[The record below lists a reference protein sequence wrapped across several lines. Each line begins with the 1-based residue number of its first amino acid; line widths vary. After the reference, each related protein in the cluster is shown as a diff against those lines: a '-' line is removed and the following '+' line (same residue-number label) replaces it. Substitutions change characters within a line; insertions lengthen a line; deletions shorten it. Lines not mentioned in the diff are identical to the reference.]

1 MLLTKLAKKICQ
13 SKEYINVISL
23 YKKKEWEKA
32 LLFFEKSIIK
42 KTKHAESYFKAG
54 ICNLKLHRYEE
65 AFKYISKAL
74 ELEPSNIQWKEQL
87 EQCARHLDKL
97 NNHMVSKSSTEEDL
111 LREKLNTDFNNP
123 KLHDR
128 LAEVLHKKGRW
139 WQEVDTLKNAIKLD
153 PSIPERYFKLGTA
166 LEKMGRFN
174 EASIYYKKG
183 LEFNK
188 KHDAIWYY
196 ALGYSLE
203 SDETNNVENVRSSK
217 IAYATAISLDKKL
230 NSNKFGIGA
239 FHQYKGRWAKA
250 IDAYEKHTSINPLCA
265 ELYYRLG
272 LSYDRC
278 YQWDKAAENYRKA
291 LSLDE
296 NHPYWHYRL
305 GFVLERSQK
314 YLDAAVA
321 YQFAAQSNIKH
332 ISIWYYRSG
341 YAYAK
346 ANKYR
351 QSCEMYIK
359 AYDSSQEIY
368 ASQIK
373 VIDNN
378 DTHLNSYRKK
388 LKYESRINTLESAIS
403 NSCINYGLW
412 YELGKTYESSC
423 NWNDAVIAYHE
434 GIMRNNTYTKDY
446 YYRIGYSLF
455 RDGNYQQACN
465 FFRKIEIF
473 GTPYGAPDDILTKNL
488 TFRRNATYT
497 EFYETLS
504 IEKNTIL
511 YESFHGASIS
521 CNPYALFLDIID
533 DQRFDNFRHIWVINN
548 EKKIP
553 EQLKNKKNVYFV
565 SRQSDLYMQCL
576 ASCEFLIN
584 NVSFPEY
591 FIRKKGQRYLNT
603 WHGTPI
609 KFLGKDIKDEF
620 LAHKNVA
627 RNFLHTTHLLSPN
640 THTTNILL
648 DRYDI
653 SNIFSGEIKELGYPR
668 IDRTINL
675 SSERK
680 EYIRR
685 KINANVYDKV
695 VLYAPTWR
703 GIHGKATLDIE
714 KLKNDLEKLADQDC
728 HIVFRGH
735 HMIEKLVSEQN
746 ISGITIVPSE
756 IDTNELLGAIDILI
770 TDYSSIAF
778 DFFVMNRPVIYYA
791 YDIEQYNNE
800 RGLYFPLNELP
811 GTVCFNDVELLNT
824 LSGYLRNEIYF
835 DASKGID
842 KFCKNDDGS
851 VCGKVIEWFFFEEKS
866 ILLNKNKNKNILF
879 YIGPFIPNGILSS
892 WLNLISVIDRDKYNI
907 SLVVDP
913 KSIHGFQERF
923 EQFKRVSPDI
933 QVIGTCGNMLYNIEE
948 KWLNDKL
955 NNQFTLA
962 SKEMYDILDHAY
974 QREFLRLFGYS
985 HIDHLIHFEGYNQS
999 WVIRFANAPKDTVR
1013 NKIIFQ
1019 HNDKLSEWRE
1029 RFPYL
1034 RVVFDFYKSYNKI
1047 VSVSEKTMELNRD
1060 NLSEF
1065 FNIEHDKF
1073 IYCDNVQNPDEVIK
1087 KSDDIDTSGF
1097 IFENDKIYFITL
1109 GRLSV
1114 EKDQQKLINAFCR
1127 LQKLYPNIELLI
1139 LGDGPLKID
1148 LQRQI
1153 ITLGLE
1159 KSVHLL
1165 GRISNPFPLLK
1176 RADCFVLSSNHEG
1189 QPMVLFEAMILDKPI
1204 ISTDITGSRSALEGR
1219 SGVLVEN
1226 SVDGLFNG
1234 MRDFILG
1241 RLEFKH
1247 FDIESYQKNALSM
1260 FYEKCLH

>member
-1 MLLTKLAKKICQ
+1 M
-13 SKEYINVISL
+13 
-23 YKKKEWEKA
+23 W
-32 LLFFEKSIIK
+32 
-42 KTKHAESYFKAG
+42 
-54 ICNLKLHRYEE
+54 
-65 AFKYISKAL
+65 
-74 ELEPSNIQWKEQL
+74 
-87 EQCARHLDKL
+87 
-97 NNHMVSKSSTEEDL
+97 
-111 LREKLNTDFNNP
+111 
-123 KLHDR
+123 
-128 LAEVLHKKGRW
+128 
-139 WQEVDTLKNAIKLD
+139 
-153 PSIPERYFKLGTA
+153 
-166 LEKMGRFN
+166 LEKP
-174 EASIYYKKG
+174 
-183 LEFNK
+183 
-188 KHDAIWYY
+188 
-196 ALGYSLE
+196 
-203 SDETNNVENVRSSK
+203 
-217 IAYATAISLDKKL
+217 DK
-230 NSNKFGIGA
+230 
-239 FHQYKGRWAKA
+239 
-250 IDAYEKHTSINPLCA
+250 P
-265 ELYYRLG
+265 
-272 LSYDRC
+272 
-278 YQWDKAAENYRKA
+278 
-291 LSLDE
+291 
-296 NHPYWHYRL
+296 
-305 GFVLERSQK
+305 
-314 YLDAAVA
+314 
-321 YQFAAQSNIKH
+321 
-332 ISIWYYRSG
+332 
-341 YAYAK
+341 
-346 ANKYR
+346 
-351 QSCEMYIK
+351 
-359 AYDSSQEIY
+359 
-368 ASQIK
+368 
-373 VIDNN
+373 
-378 DTHLNSYRKK
+378 
-388 LKYESRINTLESAIS
+388 
-403 NSCINYGLW
+403 
-412 YELGKTYESSC
+412 
-423 NWNDAVIAYHE
+423 
-434 GIMRNNTYTKDY
+434 
-446 YYRIGYSLF
+446 
-455 RDGNYQQACN
+455 
-465 FFRKIEIF
+465 
-473 GTPYGAPDDILTKNL
+473 
-488 TFRRNATYT
+488 
-497 EFYETLS
+497 
-504 IEKNTIL
+504 
-511 YESFHGASIS
+511 
-521 CNPYALFLDIID
+521 
-533 DQRFDNFRHIWVINN
+533 
-548 EKKIP
+548 
-553 EQLKNKKNVYFV
+553 
-565 SRQSDLYMQCL
+565 
-576 ASCEFLIN
+576 
-584 NVSFPEY
+584 
-591 FIRKKGQRYLNT
+591 
-603 WHGTPI
+603 
-609 KFLGKDIKDEF
+609 
-620 LAHKNVA
+620 
-627 RNFLHTTHLLSPN
+627 
-640 THTTNILL
+640 
-648 DRYDI
+648 RYDI